1 MAKKHRT
8 QILLEEEQFQLL
20 SRIAELEGRSM
31 SDIAR
36 RVMDAGFAVL
46 RDDFEAAAKRVRI
59 ISEGRAA
66 YNMGSTSENS
76 EKKE

>member
-1 MAKKHRT
+1 MTKKHRT

-46 RDDFEAAAKRVRI
+46 RDDLESAVKRVRI
-59 ISEGRAA
+59 INEGRAA
-66 YNMGSTSENS
+66 YNTNTGSES
-76 EKKE
+76 KEQS

>member
-1 MAKKHRT
+1 MTKKHRT

-20 SRIAELEGRSM
+20 SRIAKLEGRSM

-46 RDDFEAAAKRVRI
+46 RDDLESAVKRVRI
-59 ISEGRAA
+59 INEGRAA
-66 YNMGSTSENS
+66 YNTGGEN
-76 EKKE
+76 KEQS

>member
-8 QILLEEEQFQLL
+8 QILLEEEQYQLL

-46 RDDFEAAAKRVRI
+46 RDDLESAVKRVRVLN
-59 ISEGRAA
+59 EGRAA
-66 YNMGSTSENS
+66 YNTGSEG
-76 EKKE
+76 KEQS

>member
-8 QILLEEEQFQLL
+8 QILLEEEQYQLL

-46 RDDFEAAAKRVRI
+46 RDDLESAVKRVRVLN
-59 ISEGRAA
+59 EGRAA
-66 YNMGSTSENS
+66 YNTG
-76 EKKE
+76 KEQS

>member
-8 QILLEEEQFQLL
+8 QILLEEEQYQLL

-46 RDDFEAAAKRVRI
+46 RDDLASAVKRVRVLN
-59 ISEGRAA
+59 EGRAA
-66 YNMGSTSENS
+66 YNTGSEG
-76 EKKE
+76 KEQS

>member
-8 QILLEEEQFQLL
+8 QILLEEEQYQLL

-46 RDDFEAAAKRVRI
+46 RDDLASAVKRVRVLN
-59 ISEGRAA
+59 EGRAA
-66 YNMGSTSENS
+66 YNTGSEG
-76 EKKE
+76 KEQA

>member
-8 QILLEEEQFQLL
+8 QILLEEEQYQLL

-46 RDDFEAAAKRVRI
+46 RDDLASAVKRVRVLN
-59 ISEGRAA
+59 EGRAA
-66 YNMGSTSENS
+66 YNTGSENQEQS
-76 EKKE
+76 

>member
-1 MAKKHRT
+1 MTKKHRT
-8 QILLEEEQFQLL
+8 QILLEEEQFKLL

-46 RDDFEAAAKRVRI
+46 RDDLESAVKRVRI
-59 ISEGRAA
+59 INEGRAA
-66 YNMGSTSENS
+66 YNTNTGSES
-76 EKKE
+76 KEQS

>member
-46 RDDFEAAAKRVRI
+46 RDDLESAVKRVRVLN
-59 ISEGRAA
+59 EGRAA
-66 YNMGSTSENS
+66 YNTDGEG
-76 EKKE
+76 KKQL

>member
-20 SRIAELEGRSM
+20 SRIAELEDRSM

-46 RDDFEAAAKRVRI
+46 HDDFETAAKRVRI

>member
-20 SRIAELEGRSM
+20 SRIAKLEGRSM

-46 RDDFEAAAKRVRI
+46 RDDLESAVKRVRI
-59 ISEGRAA
+59 INEGRAA
-66 YNMGSTSENS
+66 YNTNTGSES
-76 EKKE
+76 KEQS

>member
-1 MAKKHRT
+1 MTKKHRT

-46 RDDFEAAAKRVRI
+46 RDDLESAVKRVRI
-59 ISEGRAA
+59 INEGRAA
-66 YNMGSTSENS
+66 YNTGSES
-76 EKKE
+76 KEQS

>member
-59 ISEGRAA
+59 INEGRAA
-66 YNMGSTSENS
+66 YNTNTGSES
-76 EKKE
+76 KEQL

>member
-20 SRIAELEGRSM
+20 SRIAKLEGRSM

-46 RDDFEAAAKRVRI
+46 RDDLESAVKRVRI
-59 ISEGRAA
+59 INEGRAA
-66 YNMGSTSENS
+66 YNTGGEN
-76 EKKE
+76 KEQS

>member
-46 RDDFEAAAKRVRI
+46 RDDLESAVKRVRI
-59 ISEGRAA
+59 INEGRAA
-66 YNMGSTSENS
+66 YNTNTGSES
-76 EKKE
+76 KEQL

>member
-46 RDDFEAAAKRVRI
+46 RDDLESAVKRVRI
-59 ISEGRAA
+59 INEGRAA
-66 YNMGSTSENS
+66 YNTNTGSES
-76 EKKE
+76 KEQS

>member
-8 QILLEEEQFQLL
+8 QILLEEEQYQLL

-46 RDDFEAAAKRVRI
+46 RDDLESSAVKRVRVLN
-59 ISEGRAA
+59 EGRAA
-66 YNMGSTSENS
+66 YNTGSEG
-76 EKKE
+76 KEQS

>member
-46 RDDFEAAAKRVRI
+46 RDDFEAAAKRVKI
-59 ISEGRAA
+59 INEGRAA
-66 YNMGSTSENS
+66 YNTGGES
-76 EKKE
+76 KE